1 MIINA
6 YRWRYIGRFMGEQ
19 LRLLPLHHSA
29 CRSTTA
35 RLLLPIWTWS
45 WALKSVPPKYI
56 TNHWN
61 GKMVENDVINNFKK
75 SKLGLGFFLNS
86 YRQTDIPDIL
96 GDVLWDQNLCEGH
109 SEYLERQVSAILQRN
124 YATVYISGATFWNC
138 KVAYFNLFHPL
149 CTLFF
154 CHCTDFYAIFS
165 YCLRKKWTFL
175 SLFSLKWHWHLPLS
189 KSCHV
194 LNHFGLPGIWV
205 WIKSLAL

>member
-96 GDVLWDQNLCEGH
+96 NTWNARCPQFYN
-109 SEYLERQVSAILQRN
+109 
-124 YATVYISGATFWNC
+124 ATT
-138 KVAYFNLFHPL
+138 PL
-149 CTLFF
+149 CTFLVPLFGIAKLLISIYF
-154 CHCTDFYAIFS
+154 TRYARF
-165 YCLRKKWTFL
+165 F
-175 SLFSLKWHWHLPLS
+175 LPLYGFLRNFFLLFA
-189 KSCHV
+189 KEV
-194 LNHFGLPGIWV
+194 DVFVVVFFKVALTLATVQKLPRSEPLWPSRYMGMDQKPGTLVNTQMPGKIG
-205 WIKSLAL
+205 